1 MNEHIIDKQVVNHHL
16 LRDLTERDLWS
27 DQLKMEIIS
36 QHGSVQNIK
45 DIPQDLKNLYKT
57 VWEISQKTVLEMAAD
72 RGAYIDQSQSLNVH
86 IAEPSMAKITS
97 MHFYG
102 WKLGLKTGMYY
113 LRTKPAANAIQ
124 FTVDK
129 SKLKSQ
135 SSVKAN
141 GDGKQVNGKPTK
153 EEVMLC
159 SLQNKDECL
168 MCGS

>member
-1 MNEHIIDKQVVNHHL
+1 MIQFNEQVVNHHL
-16 LRDLTERDLWS
+16 IRDLSERGLWNES
-27 DQLKMEIIS
+27 LKMEIIS
-36 QHGSVQNIK
+36 IHGSVQIIK
-45 DIPQDLKNLYKT
+45 DIPQDLKDLYKT
-57 VWEISQKTVLEMAAD
+57 VWEISQKKILEMAAD

-129 SKLKSQ
+129 SKLKT
-135 SSVKAN
+135 SVKAS
-141 GDGKQVNGKPTK
+141 GDGNQVNGNAKPTK
-153 EEVMLC
+153 EEVMMC